1 MRSPRYVRAW
11 WRAGFLAVTALAL
24 VLELVA
30 SFDGNPN
37 TDPWTDMIVT
47 YIPAEITAVLL
58 GGLCLWLLVHFG
70 LRYWRRHRAVRA
82 AEPE

>member
-1 MRSPRYVRAW
+1 MRNR
-11 WRAGFLAVTALAL
+11 WRVAFLGVTALAI

-37 TDPWTDMIVT
+37 TDPWTDLIVA
-47 YIPAEITAVLL
+47 YVPGEVTAVVL

-70 LRYWRRHRAVRA
+70 LRYWRKHQAGG
-82 AEPE
+82 E